1 VPDQLVVL
9 HQALELLIR
18 HKRYLV
24 GIKAPEGLFKSRPAC
39 IHQRMPEPG
48 TKHPPT
54 QVRQQ
59 AIITDCRQLR
69 RIKRLRQQRL
79 DIFTCAMF
87 DHMLVQPLK

>member
-1 VPDQLVVL
+1 
-9 HQALELLIR
+9 
-18 HKRYLV
+18 
-24 GIKAPEGLFKSRPAC
+24 
-39 IHQRMPEPG
+39 MPEPG

-69 RIKRLRQQRL
+69 RTKRLRQQRL
-79 DIFTCAMF
+79 DIFACAMF